1 MAILKIAQIGEPVL
15 REHARPVSREELSSV
30 AIQTLIDDMIET
42 MRDANGA
49 GIAANQ
55 VYQAVQI
62 CVIETRGN
70 NPRYPY
76 KPTIPLTVMVNPVI
90 TPLSD
95 ETFDNLEGCLSV
107 PNLRG
112 MVPRHARI
120 HLEYLDRYGNSQS
133 ADFVGVSAGTFQH
146 ECDHLAGQLYVD
158 KVTDPASLSTLENF
172 VRHHEAKRVAEATAV
187 VERFGG

>member
-1 MAILKIAQIGEPVL
+1 MAILKIAQIGEPIL
-15 REHARPVSREELSSV
+15 RVPARELTAEEISSPE
-30 AIQTLIDDMIET
+30 IQSLVDDMIET

-76 KPTIPLTVMVNPVI
+76 KPSIPLTVMINPKI
-90 TPLSD
+90 NPQGD
-95 ETFDNLEGCLSV
+95 DMFENLEGCLSV

-112 MVPRHARI
+112 MVPRHAKI
-120 HLEYLDRYGNSQS
+120 QLEYLDRFGEAQS
-133 ADFVGVSAGTFQH
+133 AEYVGVSAGTFQH
-146 ECDHLAGQLYVD
+146 ECDHLQGQLYVD
-158 KVTDPASLSTLENF
+158 KVTDPTSLTTLENF
-172 VRHHEAKRVAEATAV
+172 TRHHEAERVAEATAV
-187 VERFGG
+187 VARYGG

>member
-1 MAILKIAQIGEPVL
+1 MAILRIAQIGEPVL
-15 REHARPVSREELSSV
+15 RVPARPLSVEEIASPE
-30 AIQTLIDDMIET
+30 IQSLVDDMIET

-76 KPTIPLTVMVNPVI
+76 KPSIPLTVMINPTI

-95 ETFDNLEGCLSV
+95 EMFDNLEGCLSV

-112 MVPRHARI
+112 MVPRYAKI
-120 HLEYLDRYGNSQS
+120 HLEFLDRLGNPQS
-133 ADFVGVSAGTFQH
+133 AEYVGVSAGTFKH
-146 ECDHLAGQLYVD
+146 ECDHLQGQLYVD
-158 KVTDPASLSTLENF
+158 KVTDPTSLSTLENF
-172 VRHHEAKRVAEATAV
+172 ARHHEAQRVAEATAV
-187 VERFGG
+187 VERYGG